1 MIPYINK
8 SSQEP
13 ININMQ
19 IYETMHKEIKS
30 ALQTAFYLYK
40 PSCFN
45 FKQWLYIRAFQL
57 ALLVKNPLNSFFSRT
72 TMYN

>member
-19 IYETMHKEIKS
+19 IYENMHKEIKS

-45 FKQWLYIRAFQL
+45 FKQWLYIRGFPAGTAGKEPTEQFL
-57 ALLVKNPLNSFFSRT
+57 
-72 TMYN
+72 